1 MLNKFWPRQYFSY
14 PSIELS
20 FDLCFL
26 YVFVFMYLYLCIC
39 KQITN
44 DLLQSLEFIRSSLNS
59 LDVAAEF
66 ECARGF
72 CLFVIMFSENKEKKT
87 EFECARGFSFF
98 ANVSLENKKK
108 KKGEFCSRFINL
120 SPEDKKKN
128 FARSLFK
135 ICFMKKR
142 QRKKE

>member
-72 CLFVIMFSENKEKKT
+72 CLFVIMCSENKGRERRQNLNVQ
-87 EFECARGFSFF
+87 EIFSFF

-108 KKGEFCSRFINL
+108 KK
-120 SPEDKKKN
+120 
-128 FARSLFK
+128 
-135 ICFMKKR
+135 
-142 QRKKE
+142 

>member
-72 CLFVIMFSENKEKKT
+72 CLFVIMCSENTGKKT
-87 EFECARGFSFF
+87 EFESARDFF
-98 ANVSLENKKK
+98 ILCKCVFGKYKKEK
-108 KKGEFCSRFINL
+108 VRIL
-120 SPEDKKKN
+120 
-128 FARSLFK
+128 LFK
-135 ICFMKKR
+135 ICL
-142 QRKKE
+142 